1 MDSKRGVFLTTLL
14 FAALIVCAQ
23 FPSGKDVLDKI
34 DKNMSAKSR
43 EMTIRMEINSSRGTR
58 TMQLRTWSEG
68 DHKAFTEY
76 LSPAREKGT
85 KMLKLNNQLW
95 IYSPSTDRI
104 IQISGH
110 MLRQSMMGSDM
121 SYEDM
126 MSDRPLLEQYK
137 AEVNSEEELN
147 GIKCYVV
154 TLSAMIPDV
163 NYSSQKMWVDKNRF
177 VPVRVDLFSKSDK
190 LLKRIDFS
198 NIQKNGNVWYPLEF
212 NYKDML
218 KSGKG
223 TRMIIE
229 NLKINPAIPP
239 STFNKSSLK

>member
-1 MDSKRGVFLTTLL
+1 MLSLL
-14 FAALIVCAQ
+14 SFGQ
-23 FPSGKDVLDKI
+23 FPSGKEVLDKI
-34 DKNMSAKSR
+34 DKNMAAKSR
-43 EMTIRMEINSSRGTR
+43 EMTLRMEINSSRGTR
-58 TMQLRTWSEG
+58 TMQLKTWSEG
-68 DHKAFTEY
+68 DDKAFSEY
-76 LSPAREKGT
+76 LAPAREKGT

-137 AEVNSEEELN
+137 AEVNAEEEIN
-147 GIKCYVV
+147 GVNCYVLV
-154 TLSAMIPDV
+154 LTSIIPDV
-163 NYSSQKMWVDKNRF
+163 NYATQKMWVDKTKF
-177 VPVRVDLFSKSDK
+177 VPLRVDLFSKSQK
-190 LLKRIDFS
+190 LLKRIEFS
-198 NIQKNGNVWYPLEF
+198 NIQKNAGIWYPMEF

-218 KSGKG
+218 KNGKG

-229 NLKINPAIPP
+229 NLKINPSIPA